1 MAEERDDGL
10 LAPLSIKS
18 KAEKFAKELRKAE
31 DTNYDEVDNKYDA
44 IRHIGGS
51 LALYSQY
58 PDTASD
64 IILNAKEYIFGG
76 GDERA
81 VEMDLHNN
89 RVGKKLYEMM
99 DKEQRKNLTT
109 EQALEIARSYV
120 EEFEMADEDSN
131 LPDDMKP
138 VYYYKEPTKPQM
150 NEGGLMDDPL
160 TLSETAE
167 EEEAPKMSLKEYAEG
182 VRDFAVDLTP
192 SGTADA
198 IIETGKALSKGEYGK
213 AAMSALGAIPGGKT
227 AGKAARSLEVG
238 VDESKLSGDQLRKY
252 ASATVEMLEDTAKQT
267 GKVAGDKGEKLY
279 APVEEGTKVAVRKN
293 LNSSVGEGIDPNL
306 NTLQTLHAGSFSG
319 KALSYMPVVTIKD
332 AEFTIS
338 QTGRRDVAAKMLG
351 KESKAAKSKFP
362 MAAVKGKY
370 TKDKSVLEQY
380 NPEELVEIGFNPKFN
395 HLFIDMQTGQ
405 AVKGAE
411 EATIIGDRVYAQGI
425 KYWKKSEAPE
435 PLPTSQGEEISSDV
449 RFKEMNTGGLMSD
462 AYNRAES

>member
-150 NEGGLMDDPL
+150 NEGGLIDDPL

-279 APVEEGTKVAVRKN
+279 APVEEGTKV
-293 LNSSVGEGIDPNL
+293 
-306 NTLQTLHAGSFSG
+306 
-319 KALSYMPVVTIKD
+319 
-332 AEFTIS
+332 
-338 QTGRRDVAAKMLG
+338 
-351 KESKAAKSKFP
+351 
-362 MAAVKGKY
+362 VKGKY